1 MGIQVGEE
9 MEKEYLSVKE
19 LSELT
24 GITTHSIYKLVKE
37 NKIRHL
43 KIGSRIFLKLEDF
56 VVEPEREETKKC

>member
-1 MGIQVGEE
+1 

-37 NKIRHL
+37 NKLRHL

>member
-37 NKIRHL
+37 NKLRHL

-56 VVEPEREETKKC
+56 VVEPEREEMKK